1 MEEEGK
7 GLGPGRQG
15 EHWLGPRPGLGRGL
29 RGVQSWGYRKRGEAE
44 VGTELKRGGGSKS
57 WACQGQESDQV
68 KEWSTCWEVGNRVHT
83 DDARSIR

>member
-15 EHWLGPRPGLGRGL
+15 EHWLGPRPGLGQGL

-57 WACQGQESDQV
+57 WGMS
-68 KEWSTCWEVGNRVHT
+68 
-83 DDARSIR
+83 RSRIRPGEGMEQLLGSWK